1 MLHLANPEFLYAL
14 IVIPI
19 LILVFIISRRKR
31 RKSLEEFGDFQVIN
45 KLMPLV
51 SKRRPV
57 IKFSTVLFS
66 LGLVI
71 IALAR
76 PQFGAKLR
84 EVKTEGVELIIALDV
99 SNSMMAEDIR
109 PNRLEAAKRA
119 IGKMLDN
126 LKNDKIGLIV
136 FAGEAFV
143 QVPIT
148 TDYSATKIFLE
159 SVSTDMVQQQGTA
172 IAEAIRLAEKSYS
185 PDNEKKKV
193 LIIITDGENHEE
205 DPIEAVTE
213 AKEKGIITY
222 TIGLGD
228 IKGTPIP
235 VQGSSD
241 FRRDLSGNIIMTRLD
256 ESMLVN
262 IADAGDGKYIRANNT
277 KFGLSTMYEEIEKL
291 EKSELESRI
300 YSEYEDAFQYFIFLA
315 LFFLLIDFIILNRK
329 NKKIEKFKIFNLR
342 S

>member
-1 MLHLANPEFLYAL
+1 MFHIANPEYLFAL
-14 IVIPI
+14 VIIPI
-19 LILVFIISRRKR
+19 LILMFIFTQRKKK
-31 RKSLEEFGDFQVIN
+31 KSLDQFGDYHVISN
-45 KLMPLV
+45 LMPLV

-57 IKFSTVLFS
+57 IKFSIVLTA
-66 LGLVI
+66 LALVI
-71 IALAR
+71 FAIAR

-84 EVKTEGVELIIALDV
+84 EVKTEGVEIMIALDV
-99 SNSMMAEDIR
+99 SNSMLAEDIK
-109 PNRLEAAKRA
+109 PNRLDAAKRS

-148 TDYSATKIFLE
+148 TDYTSTKMFLE
-159 SVSTDMVQQQGTA
+159 SLSTNLVQQQGTA
-172 IAEAIRLAEKSYS
+172 IAEAIRLSLKSFS

-193 LIIITDGENHEE
+193 LIIITDGENHED
-205 DPIEAVTE
+205 DPLTAVAE
-213 AKEKGIITY
+213 AKEKGILVY

-235 VQGSSD
+235 IEGSSD
-241 FRRDLSGNIIMTRLD
+241 FRKDNSGNVIMTRLD
-256 ESMLVN
+256 ENLLVQ

-277 KFGLSTMYEEIEKL
+277 KFGLSTLYDEIEKL
-291 EKSELESRI
+291 EKSELASRI
-300 YSEYEDAFQYFIFLA
+300 YSEYEDVFQYIIFLA
-315 LFFLLIDFIILNRK
+315 LILLLFDFLILNRK
-329 NKKIEKFKIFNLR
+329 NKQLEKVKIFNLR